1 MPLGTRRAC
10 RSTATLTASVAVF
23 MAASGTMD
31 CVSVKVV
38 GMAGEGS
45 GPASVSVQMGQGA
58 GGQLAGLL
66 AALVH
71 HDNVL

>member
-1 MPLGTRRAC
+1 MGQNGEIWAQFRPNPLDCGYVE
-10 RSTATLTASVAVF
+10 VA
-23 MAASGTMD
+23 
-31 CVSVKVV
+31 

>member
-1 MPLGTRRAC
+1 
-10 RSTATLTASVAVF
+10 
-23 MAASGTMD
+23 MD